1 MLSCSILDK
10 TKFCSC
16 FFFSCCCFL
25 HVLVYIKPLKVPFFS
40 VPQSLMQ
47 TDTEVPL
54 HMQKVIYLKPE
65 LHKLRSIQ
73 DKIFLPG
80 NGKSHYL
87 CTCRR
92 ASILFE
98 RSKTCSLL
106 CWPVEGTWTFQ
117 TNFFRTHVAREADC
131 SLPKYSDRPVKFGGS
146 LPVLT
151 PLHISHFHTL
161 KKSSFKCLL
170 LI

>member
-1 MLSCSILDK
+1 M
-10 TKFCSC
+10 F

-54 HMQKVIYLKPE
+54 HMQKVIYLQPE

-73 DKIFLPG
+73 DEIVLPG
-80 NGKSHYL
+80 NGKSHYF

-98 RSKTCSLL
+98 RSKTCFLL
-106 CWPVEGTWTFQ
+106 CWPVEGTWKFQ
-117 TNFFRTHVAREADC
+117 TNFFRTHKGSRLQSSKIFWQPCKIWRFPTSPYTPPHILFSHTQEVQPQVSPYNLAP
-131 SLPKYSDRPVKFGGS
+131 LPM
-146 LPVLT
+146 
-151 PLHISHFHTL
+151 I
-161 KKSSFKCLL
+161 
-170 LI
+170 